1 MSLSRLLSGSALL
14 LSLSFSS
21 LVCWADVPVTPPTF
35 TESTPEA
42 EGVPSAAIQKLAD
55 SLDKNINSVHSFV
68 LLRHD
73 HQIAEAWWAP
83 YRKTDVHQ
91 LWSLSK
97 SFTSAAIGFAV
108 AEKRLSLNDKVADFF
123 PEELPAQRSKEL
135 NAMRI
140 RDLLTM
146 STGHEKDAFDDM
158 FVEPN
163 GKMLH
168 SFFNQAIQH
177 KPGSLFIYN
186 TGATYTLSAILQKVT
201 GQHLVDYLTPRLFE
215 PLGIRQHPWERS
227 KEGIDYGGFGLYLTT
242 EDIAKFGQLY
252 LHKGVW
258 NGKQIIPAE
267 WVAQS
272 TSKQVSNGSDPD
284 SFWDQG
290 YGFQFWRNVAY
301 GYRADGAFGQFCIV
315 LPEFDLV
322 FAMSSGSGDMPG
334 ILSTIWKELIPQLQ
348 ANPLPEAPA
357 AQTALRKR
365 LSQLALPV
373 VAGKATSPIAKYW
386 SGKSVGFAPNPVGIK
401 AVSFEFGKDS
411 NRVTFAR
418 EGLVANLDAGYGRW
432 LDGVSA
438 LDAYLGADVYAVP
451 HDIASSSAWVAK
463 DHFQMKIVSRHNQ
476 HTLTLN
482 FHFNK
487 DEVTLDGERNVD
499 FAERKVPAMTGRLAP

>member
-1 MSLSRLLSGSALL
+1 MSFSRLISSSVLL
-14 LSLSFSS
+14 LSLSVASLFS
-21 LVCWADVPVTPPTF
+21 WADAPANSQAFIET
-35 TESTPEA
+35 TPEA
-42 EGVPSAAIQKLAD
+42 EGVPSAAIQKLTD
-55 SLDKNINSVHSFV
+55 SLDKNIQSVHSFV
-68 LLRHD
+68 LLRHG
-73 HQIAEAWWAP
+73 HKIAEAWWAP
-83 YRKTDVHQ
+83 YRKTEVHQ

-108 AEKRLSLNDKVADFF
+108 AEKRLSINDKD
-123 PEELPAQRSKEL
+123 
-135 NAMRI
+135 AMRI
-140 RDLLTM
+140 KDLLTM
-146 STGHEKDAFDDM
+146 STGHERDAFDDM

-168 SFFNQAIQH
+168 SFFNQTIQH
-177 KPGSLFIYN
+177 KPGTLFMYN
-186 TGATYTLSAILQKVT
+186 TGATYTLAAILQKVT
-201 GQHLVDYLTPRLFE
+201 GQKLVDYLTPRLFE

-252 LHKGVW
+252 LNKGVW

-267 WVAQS
+267 WVEQS
-272 TSKQVSNGSDPD
+272 TSKQVSNGSDPE

-322 FAMSSGSGDMPG
+322 LAMNSGSSDMPG
-334 ILSTIWKELIPQLQ
+334 ILATVWKELIPWLR
-348 ANPLPEAPA
+348 ASPLPEAPA
-357 AQTALRKR
+357 AQAALRKQ
-365 LSQLALPV
+365 LSQLMLPV
-373 VAGKATSPIAKYW
+373 VAGKNSSPLTKHW
-386 SGKSVGFAPNPVGIK
+386 SGKSADFLPNPVGIK

-411 NRVTFAR
+411 SRVTFAR
-418 EGLVANLDAGYGRW
+418 EGLIASLDAGYGRW

-438 LDAYLGADVYAVP
+438 LDAYLGTDVTAVP
-451 HDIASSSAWVAK
+451 QDIASSSAWVAK

-482 FHFNK
+482 FRFNK

-499 FAERKVPAMTGRLAP
+499 FAERKLPVITGKLVP

>member
-1 MSLSRLLSGSALL
+1 MSLSRLLSGSLL
-14 LSLSFSS
+14 LVSLSVVS
-21 LVCWADVPVTPPTF
+21 LAWAEVPVNPPAF
-35 TESTPEA
+35 IESTPEA
-42 EGVPSAAIQKLAD
+42 EGVPSAAIQKLVD
-55 SLDKNINSVHSFV
+55 SLDKNIQSVHSFV

-73 HQIAEAWWAP
+73 HKIAEAWWAP

-97 SFTSAAIGFAV
+97 SFTSTAIGFAI

-140 RDLLTM
+140 KDLLTM
-146 STGHEKDAFDDM
+146 STGHEKDAFEEM

-168 SFFNQAIQH
+168 SFFNQTIQH

-252 LHKGVW
+252 LNKGQW
-258 NGKQIIPAE
+258 NGKQIVPAA
-267 WVAQS
+267 WVEQA

-322 FAMSSGSGDMPG
+322 LAMNSGSGDMPG
-334 ILSTIWKELIPQLQ
+334 ILSTVWKELIPPLS
-348 ANPLPEAPA
+348 AGPLPEVPA
-357 AQTALRKR
+357 AQAALRKR
-365 LSQLALPV
+365 LSQLSLPV
-373 VAGKATSPIAKYW
+373 VAGKKTSPLATSW
-386 SGKSVGFAPNPVGIK
+386 SGKSVTFPANPIGITGASFA
-401 AVSFEFGKDS
+401 FGPES
-411 NRVTFAR
+411 NRVTFTR
-418 EGLVANLDAGYGRW
+418 EATVASLDAGYGRW
-432 LDGVSA
+432 LDQVSA
-438 LDAYLGADVYAVP
+438 LDAYLGTDVYAVP
-451 HDIASSSAWVAK
+451 HDVASSSAWVAK

-499 FAERKVPAMTGRLAP
+499 FAERKVPAMTGRLVP